1 MLVFESLVFAFLA
14 MLCWGFGDF
23 FIQHS
28 VRKTGDIET
37 MAFLGLLGALIL
49 SPLVLPE
56 IFLLFNS
63 GNLVVL
69 FMLGVI
75 TLATSLITFEAFKRG
90 KLSVTEVVIEL
101 ELPITIILG
110 AVFFMESIS
119 LTQLAIIGLIFV
131 GLILVATKSFSHYR
145 SFLEKGIFIALIAAL
160 LMGATNFLVGASAR
174 QLAPVISIWSAWLF
188 TGLVGLLI
196 IFRREGVKKFTSN
209 VIKHKWLVIATVIFD
224 TFAWLFYAFAI
235 SQREIGIITAI
246 TESYVVIGVSLGL
259 IFNKEKIAPHQIF
272 GCVLAIGA
280 SILLALSIV

>member
-1 MLVFESLVFAFLA
+1 
-14 MLCWGFGDF
+14 
-23 FIQHS
+23 
-28 VRKTGDIET
+28 
-37 MAFLGLLGALIL
+37 
-49 SPLVLPE
+49 
-56 IFLLFNS
+56 
-63 GNLVVL
+63 
-69 FMLGVI
+69 
-75 TLATSLITFEAFKRG
+75 
-90 KLSVTEVVIEL
+90 
-101 ELPITIILG
+101 
-110 AVFFMESIS
+110 
-119 LTQLAIIGLIFV
+119 
-131 GLILVATKSFSHYR
+131 
-145 SFLEKGIFIALIAAL
+145 LEKGIFIALIAAL